1 MMGFPLEPGLIREGS
16 YSAHA
21 RGWDRRQIG
30 ESREGRFRFSLD
42 GSYRWIL
49 DESPKAEMGLSLGL
63 CMSLNRPAKGYYTP
77 GKRLLYTRQKVT

>member
-1 MMGFPLEPGLIREGS
+1 VLMMDFPLEPGLIREGS

-21 RGWDRRQIG
+21 RIWDRRQIG

-63 CMSLNRPAKGYYTP
+63 SLQSIYRAKNPLNTS
-77 GKRLLYTRQKVT
+77 K